1 MKELLEAGV
10 HFGHQPQ
17 RWNPKMK
24 SYIFGERDGIYII
37 DLKKTASKF
46 NEAYDFLKKITAE
59 GQTVLF
65 VGTKPQAQ
73 EIIVKESSECGMYYV
88 SQRWLGGMLTN
99 FETIKKSIAKLKK
112 LEEMLSGDVGLVK
125 KESLRLD
132 KKRAKMNKTL
142 SGIKE
147 MRGLPGAVVIIDPRK
162 EKIAVEEAMKLD
174 IPIVSLIDTNCNP
187 DGISYLIPG
196 NDDSIRS
203 ISLIISK
210 LVEGIK
216 EGVSIKKKKDEIR
229 AKERAANASKN
240 KAPKKGGYQGKGKPR
255 RGVKPDGRPNSNK
268 KPYSPRNERSND
280 TRQPEAANVKAAP
293 QTAPA
298 EAKSA
303 APKTVEK
310 PAAKST
316 PEKAPETKT
325 K

>member
-24 SYIFGERDGIYII
+24 GYIFGERDGIYII
-37 DLKKTASKF
+37 DLKKTATKF
-46 NEAYDFLKKITAE
+46 NEAYEFLKKITSE

-73 EIIVKESSECGMYYV
+73 DVIVKESSECGMYYV

-99 FETIKKSIAKLKK
+99 FETIKKSIVKLKK
-112 LEEMLSGDVGLVK
+112 FEEMLSGNVGLVK

-132 KKRAKMNKTL
+132 KKRAKMDKTL

-162 EKIAVEEAMKLD
+162 EKIAVEEALKLD

-210 LVEGIK
+210 LGEAIK

-240 KAPKKGGYQGKGKPR
+240 KPTKKGGYQGKGKPR
-255 RGVKPDGRPNSNK
+255 KAGARPDGRPNFNK
-268 KPYSPRNERSND
+268 KPYTPRNEKVDNA
-280 TRQPEAANVKAAP
+280 RQPVAAEAKP
-293 QTAPA
+293 APA
-298 EAKSA
+298 AAKSA
-303 APKTVEK
+303 APKAAEK
-310 PAAKST
+310 PAAPKS
-316 PEKAPETKT
+316 APAKTVETK
-325 K
+325 KE